1 MFFPHPNHVIAVFV
15 MLANLIR
22 VLIAWLSHFEKGV
35 NAEKYNYISIYK
47 RKSWN
52 NVNIIYIEACVLSYI
67 W

>member
-1 MFFPHPNHVIAVFV
+1 
-15 MLANLIR
+15 MLTNLIR
-22 VLIAWLSHFEKGV
+22 VLIAWLSRFEKGV

-52 NVNIIYIEACVLSYI
+52 NVNIIYIEACVLSYV